1 MENIQL
7 NNGTT
12 VLIGSNRDVIETIGE
27 HCSYELADL
36 VERKYKEDIEELQLK
51 CQAESDEKENYE
63 RDIEGKTAL
72 LHDAVES
79 IVDLMDYMRDAK
91 RIDKEKIFT
100 KLQNI
105 HDDIWNEL

>member
-7 NNGTT
+7 NDGTT
-12 VLIGSNRDVIETIGE
+12 VLIGSNKDVIEAIGE

-36 VERKYKEDIEELQLK
+36 VERKYKEDIEELQWK
-51 CQAESDEKENYE
+51 CQVESDEKENYE

-79 IVDLMDYMRDAK
+79 INDLINYMRESK
-91 RIDKEKIFT
+91 RIDKEKIFIR
-100 KLQNI
+100 LQNI
-105 HDDIWNEL
+105 HNDIYREL